1 MRLAASAIVAC
12 CGCARLPRPEF
23 QMRSRTGERW
33 PRRVEAGIEQL
44 GIGPGLEI
52 IGARCSG
59 DWVGS
64 RVTKERGMKLLGSWH
79 KTGFWALAMFLAA
92 ALSGVLAPRAAAQ
105 DGVVQGQILD
115 VAGKPWVDL
124 AIEAV
129 SDQGAKSD
137 TKTDK
142 DGNFLIRGLRNGVFT
157 VLIQLPA
164 PNKPYEVKVRV
175 SGPDTPKVN
184 LNFKDVV
191 AKQGA
196 EYAEAQKKVDEEKQ
210 KFQGMKAHFEAGV
223 GFLNQAGQAETELEA
238 AKGAAGEKDSNLH
251 LVLARLGDAYDAAG
265 RNEDAANAYKQA
277 IELKPTAAY
286 YNNLGGIYGRAGK
299 IAEAMAAFQ
308 KSAELDP
315 QNAAQ
320 AYRNGGITLYNVGK
334 MKEAV
339 EPLKKATELD
349 PKSAQAWYLL
359 AAALVGSMDYKQ
371 VGSKLEVIVQPGTVE
386 AYQKAAELD
395 PNGPYG
401 QQAKQGLEALQQLAP
416 GIDTKVKKKKS

>member
-1 MRLAASAIVAC
+1 
-12 CGCARLPRPEF
+12 
-23 QMRSRTGERW
+23 
-33 PRRVEAGIEQL
+33 
-44 GIGPGLEI
+44 
-52 IGARCSG
+52 
-59 DWVGS
+59 
-64 RVTKERGMKLLGSWH
+64 MKLRWSERNSW
-79 KTGFWALAMFLAA
+79 AMSMVLFA
-92 ALSGVLAPRAAAQ
+92 ALLCAFAPKAAAQ
-105 DGVVQGQILD
+105 DGVVSGQILD
-115 VAGKPWVDL
+115 ITGKPWVDL
-124 AIEAV
+124 GIQAI

-142 DGNFLIRGLRNGVFT
+142 DGNFTIRGLRNGVYTIF
-157 VLIQLPA
+157 IQLPA
-164 PNKPYEVKVRV
+164 PNKPYEVKARV

-196 EYAEAQKKVDEEKQ
+196 EYAEAQKKQDEEKQ
-210 KFQGMKAHFEAGV
+210 KFQGMKAHFDQGI
-223 GFLNQAGQAETELEA
+223 GFLSQAGQAKADLAKAPADQRDALKQQVKDLSDKAVTELEA
-238 AKGAAGEKDSNLH
+238 AKAAAPEKDPNLN
-251 LVLARLGDAYDAAG
+251 LIWARLGDAYDADG
-265 RNEDAANAYKQA
+265 RAEDAANAYNQA
-277 IELKPTAAY
+277 IGLKATAAY

-299 IAEAMAAFQ
+299 IPEAMEAYK

-315 QNAAQ
+315 PNAAQ

-359 AAALVGSMDYKQ
+359 GAALVGSMDYKQ
-371 VGSKLEVIVQPGTVE
+371 VGSKLEVVVQPGTVE
-386 AYQKAAELD
+386 AYQKALELD

-416 GIDTKVKKKKS
+416 GIDTKLKKKKS